1 MSDLRI
7 AMGDIAAIEGRIAQL
22 SGDAAAQPAT
32 PARDQS
38 VAAFEAMLKAPVAG
52 TSAGAGAQTPPAQ
65 FEALIARAA
74 AANGEDPAL
83 LKAIIANESSFDP
96 AATSN
101 AGARGLMQLMPA
113 TAAEVGVDD
122 AYDPAQNIA
131 GGTRYLS
138 ELMQRFRG
146 DLPAAIAAYNA
157 GPGAVAAGEVPAETR
172 AYVRNVMEAY
182 AHYRALE

>member
-1 MSDLRI
+1 
-7 AMGDIAAIEGRIAQL
+7 
-22 SGDAAAQPAT
+22 
-32 PARDQS
+32 
-38 VAAFEAMLKAPVAG
+38 
-52 TSAGAGAQTPPAQ
+52 
-65 FEALIARAA
+65 
-74 AANGEDPAL
+74 
-83 LKAIIANESSFDP
+83 
-96 AATSN
+96 
-101 AGARGLMQLMPA
+101 MQLMPA